1 MTTVTHDKDDTTA
14 VIQGVEL
21 TELPKD
27 LYVPPGALRVFLET
41 FEGPLDLLLYLIQRQ
56 NLNILDIPIAE
67 ITRQYMQYIELMGD
81 LHLDLAAEYLVMAAA
96 LTEIKSQLLLPVH
109 EQDEEVETDPR
120 ARLIKQLQ
128 EYAIYK
134 KAAQDLENYPQVGR
148 DVFVINLDMVE
159 VPREI
164 ILPQISWDEF
174 LAAMQDVMIRADL
187 FSSHQILREPLS
199 VRERMTFILD
209 SLKNNRCID
218 FTHLFTFKEGR
229 AGVVVT
235 TLAMLELTKESLIQ
249 IVQLQPFG
257 TIQIISLT

>member
-1 MTTVTHDKDDTTA
+1 MA
-14 VIQGVEL
+14 VIQGIA
-21 TELPKD
+21 TELPGD

-67 ITRQYMQYIELMGD
+67 ITRQYMQYIELMGE
-81 LHLDLAAEYLVMAAA
+81 LHLDLAAEYLVMAAI

-109 EQDEEVETDPR
+109 DETDDAAIDPR
-120 ARLIKQLQ
+120 TRLIKQLQ

-134 KAAQDLENYPQVGR
+134 KAAQDLEKYPQIGR
-148 DVFVINLDMVE
+148 DIFVVNLDMVE
-159 VPREI
+159 IPREI
-164 ILPQISWDEF
+164 VIPQVNWED
-174 LAAMQDVMIRADL
+174 LLMAMQDVMMRATF

-209 SLKNNRCID
+209 NLKNNRCVD
-218 FTHLFTFKEGR
+218 FTHLFTLAEGR
-229 AGVVVT
+229 SGVVVT
-235 TLAMLELTKESLIQ
+235 VLAMLELTKESLIQ
-249 IVQLQPFG
+249 IIQLQPFG